1 MNVREKK
8 RRDAALCQQENQY
21 LTDALAG
28 GTCLYSLKDGAFFA
42 SSWSDGLP
50 VLLGFPPAE
59 YHEMMGRDALEMVC
73 AEDRAHVETAFLN
86 AFSTGRPTRFACR
99 LRGRDGELLWIRVN
113 AGPITQEGKTLL
125 FAIFSSAT
133 DRSMMQRVSDET
145 IDAVYVIDAD
155 DMNLLYVGGEREV
168 WGGQR
173 TIHLGTKCYQTLH
186 GREQPCECCPMAR
199 RLPDG
204 AREVRFTNLPERVY
218 RVKSQHIDWNGSPAY
233 IQYISDISAEK
244 RQRKDWARLDRYYQT
259 LVRNMPGGM
268 TVVRRR
274 PDGTYVTEF
283 LSCGFATMTGMPRNQ
298 AMALYERD
306 ALGGVHPDDRTEL
319 YLALEQCIRDG
330 SDSCQMMYRI
340 RKGGGGYVWVRNN
353 CSFLPEE
360 GSTTVY
366 AVFSDITEEVRR
378 QEVLQRQHTN
388 MLRCYR
394 EYLQSGAIITTRSDI
409 TADRV
414 LEVRGRTGYQ
424 VKNRTDRPRSKMIEE
439 FAAAIPDEKE
449 RAGFLSRFTN
459 EALIAVHQRDETL
472 TEYDCFALPPQMPS
486 GCYVHVIEETT
497 TIPGTGNL
505 TGILSVWDVTNKH
518 LVLQMQQRLVSDNYD
533 FILGLDFEQN
543 RYWNLCPAGGKFEQP
558 QESGDCKG
566 LLKKLVF
573 DQAIPRDRDKCT
585 RMLDPAYIKAR
596 LDKEPSYSFHY
607 SVRSETGVQAKN
619 ALVFRMDDRMD
630 WFCFACADITDSLR
644 EQQALLRILAQTF
657 EFLAFVSLDTDSCLL
672 YSRQTI
678 LMDRPPSVRQG
689 ISAVE
694 KELFT
699 DCDIPD
705 DQRQELLQ
713 NMTLEQMMARLRQ
726 EPEGYSFVVE
736 VRQSGRPHYKQV
748 SVTWGGAD
756 RQSVCAVRSDV
767 TRAKLD
773 EARRTEHLRSALA
786 LARDANRAKQD
797 FLSAMS
803 HDIRTPMNAIVGMT
817 NLALTHQ
824 DDPAQVEKALRIIRD
839 SSNHLGDLIGDILD
853 MSRIESGRLVLN
865 KEPFSHAKLLKMLTE
880 RTQMLA
886 DQQKIQFH
894 FSISIQHD
902 VCVGDSLRIEQIL
915 ENLLGNATKFT
926 PAGGSV
932 TLEVKE
938 LPPKSENMGW
948 FCYTVSDTGIGMNG
962 STLTHLYD
970 PFYREQSR
978 QVNGTEGSGLGL
990 SIVKNLVDYKGGVM
1004 DVASEPGK
1012 GTTFV
1017 VKIPLAF
1024 VAPDEVEKLAR
1035 QDRSTDALPE
1045 NCLQGRRILLVE
1057 DHPINRVVAQQM
1069 LEDAGT
1075 AVVCAQD
1082 GQEGLKIFR
1091 HSAAGTFD
1099 AILMDLRMPIMD
1111 GYEATSA
1118 IRACTHPQA
1127 LEIPIIAMTA
1137 NAFAQDVQDCL
1148 RVGMNAHVAK
1158 PVDQQALLRVILH
1171 CLHEKE

>member
-28 GTCLYSLKDGAFFA
+28 GTCLYSLENGVFSAC
-42 SSWSDGLP
+42 SWSDGLP

-59 YHEMMGRDALEMVC
+59 YHEMMGRGALEIVC
-73 AEDRAHVETAFLN
+73 AEDRAHVETAFFN
-86 AFSTGRPTRFACR
+86 AFSTGRPTRLACR
-99 LRGRDGELLWIRVN
+99 LRGSDGELLWIRVN
-113 AGPITQEGKTLL
+113 AGPVTQDGKTLL

-145 IDAVYVIDAD
+145 TDAVYVIDAD
-155 DMNLLYVGGEREV
+155 DMNLLYVGGEHAV

-186 GREQPCECCPMAR
+186 GRERPCECCPMAR
-199 RLPDG
+199 GLPDG
-204 AREVRFTNLPERVY
+204 AREVRFTDLPERVY

-268 TVVRRR
+268 AVMRRR
-274 PDGTYVTEF
+274 PDGTYITEF

-340 RKGGGGYVWVRNN
+340 RKGSDGYVWVRNH
-353 CSFLPEE
+353 CSFLPDE

-378 QEVLQRQHTN
+378 QEILQRQHTN
-388 MLRCYR
+388 MLQHYR
-394 EYLQSGAIITTRSDI
+394 EDLQSGAIITTRSDI
-409 TADRV
+409 TEDRV
-414 LEVRGRTGYQ
+414 LEIRGYTGCRI
-424 VKNRTDRPRSKMIEE
+424 KNRPNRLRSKMIEK

-449 RAGFLSRFTN
+449 RAGFLDRFSN
-459 EALIAVHQRDETL
+459 EALIAAHQRDETL
-472 TEYDCFALPPQMPS
+472 TEYDCFARSPEMSS
-486 GCYVHVIEETT
+486 GRYVHVIEETT

-505 TGILSVWDVTNKH
+505 TGILSVWDMTSKH

-533 FILGLDFEQN
+533 FILGLDFVQN
-543 RYWNLCPAGGKFEQP
+543 RYWNLCPADGNFEQP
-558 QESGDCKG
+558 QESGDCTR
-566 LLKKLVF
+566 LLKKLVL
-573 DQAIPRDRDKCT
+573 DEAIPRDRDKCA

-596 LDKEPSYSFHY
+596 LDKGPSYSFHY
-607 SVRSETGVQAKN
+607 STRSESGVQAKN
-619 ALVFRMDDRMD
+619 ALVFRMDERMD
-630 WFCFACADITDSLR
+630 WFCFARTDITDSLR

-657 EFLAFVSLDTDSCLL
+657 ELLAFVSLEMDSCLF

-678 LMDRPPSVRQG
+678 LMDRPPLVRQG
-689 ISAVE
+689 VSEME

-699 DCDIPD
+699 DCDVPE
-705 DQRQELLQ
+705 DQRRELLQ
-713 NMTLEQMMARLRQ
+713 NMSLEQMMARLKL
-726 EPEGYSFVVE
+726 EPEGYSFIVE
-736 VRQSGRPHYKQV
+736 VRQSGQRHYKQV

-773 EARRTEHLRSALA
+773 EEQRTEHLRSALA

-817 NLALTHQ
+817 DLALTHR
-824 DDPAQVEKALRIIRD
+824 DDPVQVEKSLRIIRD
-839 SSNHLGDLIGDILD
+839 SSNHLRDLIGDILD

-865 KEPFSHAKLLKMLTE
+865 KEPFSHAKLLQMLTD

-894 FSISIQHD
+894 FSINIQHD
-902 VCVGDSLRIEQIL
+902 ACVGDALRIEQIL
-915 ENLLGNATKFT
+915 ENLLGNAVKFT
-926 PAGGSV
+926 PAGGNV

-938 LPPKSENMGW
+938 LSPKSENVGW
-948 FCYTVSDTGIGMNG
+948 FRYTISDTGIGMNAK
-962 STLTHLYD
+962 TLSHLYD
-970 PFYREQSR
+970 PFYREKSR

-990 SIVKNLVDYKGGVM
+990 SIVKNLVDYKGGIM
-1004 DVASEPGK
+1004 DVTSAPGK

-1035 QDRSTDALPE
+1035 RGRSSDVLPKK
-1045 NCLQGRRILLVE
+1045 CLQGRRILLVE
-1057 DHPINRVVAQQM
+1057 DHPINRIVAQQM
-1069 LEDAGT
+1069 LKDAGA

-1082 GQEGLKIFR
+1082 GQEGLKIFC
-1091 HSAAGTFD
+1091 HSAPETFD
-1099 AILMDLRMPIMD
+1099 AILMDLRMPVMD

-1118 IRACTHPQA
+1118 IRACAHPQA
-1127 LEIPIIAMTA
+1127 GKIPIIAMTA

-1158 PVDQQALLRVILH
+1158 PVDQQVLLRVILRY
-1171 CLHEKE
+1171 LPEKE